1 MSNIHNQHMM
11 ENLYEKF
18 LEELLDKGVP
28 PMIAERA
35 AERMVNK
42 RMEEEE

>member
-1 MSNIHNQHMM
+1 MSNIHNQLLL

-28 PMIAERA
+28 PLIAERA
-35 AERMVNK
+35 AEQLVNK